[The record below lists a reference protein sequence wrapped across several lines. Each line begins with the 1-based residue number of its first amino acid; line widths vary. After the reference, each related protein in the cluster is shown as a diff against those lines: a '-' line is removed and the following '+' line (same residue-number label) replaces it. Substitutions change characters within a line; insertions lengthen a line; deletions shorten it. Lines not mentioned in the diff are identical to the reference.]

1 MLLTFSQNLTLQ
13 EAFETATQLNEELK
27 RMEFKGAFCKKFEL
41 ETWKLVEKM
50 IHEKKNRVIKHRDH

>member
-41 ETWKLVEKM
+41 ET
-50 IHEKKNRVIKHRDH
+50 